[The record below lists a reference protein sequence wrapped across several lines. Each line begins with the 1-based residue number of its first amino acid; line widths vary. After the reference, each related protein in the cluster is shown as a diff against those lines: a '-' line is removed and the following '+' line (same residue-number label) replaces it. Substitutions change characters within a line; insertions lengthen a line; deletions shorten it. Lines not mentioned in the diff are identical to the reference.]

1 MPVAV
6 KTDRIMRKEMTV
18 MKKIEVNTVVKLVGW
33 ALVGA
38 GTLVKAFA
46 SEKDD
51 KTTEEMVEK
60 IIDKKLG
67 NR

>member
-1 MPVAV
+1 MSVAA
-6 KTDRIMRKEMTV
+6 KTDRIMRKEMTI

-38 GTLVKAFA
+38 GTLVRAFA

-51 KTTEEMVEK
+51 KATEEMVTK

-67 NR
+67 NK

>member
-1 MPVAV
+1 
-6 KTDRIMRKEMTV
+6 
-18 MKKIEVNTVVKLVGW
+18 MKKIEGDTVVKLIGW

-51 KTTEEMVEK
+51 KATEEMVEK

-67 NR
+67 NK